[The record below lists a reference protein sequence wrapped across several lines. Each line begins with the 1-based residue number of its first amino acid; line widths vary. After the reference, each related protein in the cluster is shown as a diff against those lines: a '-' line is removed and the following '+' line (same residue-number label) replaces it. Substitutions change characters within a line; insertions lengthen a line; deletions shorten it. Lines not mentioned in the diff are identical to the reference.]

1 MENNDAPAAPKV
13 SKLQRFNNIIALK
26 GAPYEALLL
35 AIALSLPCNI
45 IFPWAFTAG
54 LQEKW
59 PFCVILIIVWGLL
72 LYATQQLAST
82 FLDIFETPSSTWKW
96 PCRIAGVVV
105 LLLFSPL
112 GMIMIAWLGMKK
124 SRPWAVLLSLAN
136 LILFLYAQSIC
147 MGYLPLQ
154 SRKLL
159 TAIYFNPLLAMA
171 SIIFLGG
178 LNPLRKKVVLIS
190 LTIAVFIGNYRLATE
205 SSLIRQF
212 TEAPNQME
220 IMLANYRETSW
231 SKLDGMDEKQWAKAM
246 LEYYRK
252 ERIIDPQPCDE
263 SLLEKEPLKN
273 VVTLIQALEKQFVW
287 EQSISNTY
295 AGIQKQYADISK
307 KSEGV
312 RDAIIALAAM
322 PPRPV
327 TRIQPFAESSH
338 PFPHSLVEAARF
350 LAIEMMANAQ
360 QRDLVQQDNAAMIS
374 LRDWCLQQESSPYN
388 KALARRIEGRRLEAL
403 ARTLSQN
410 RYTETEWLELLGKE
424 PDWRYFAAYAY
435 KANADCIRS
444 YHDFANIFNQDADV
458 SPFNRFYIQWL
469 TNSCYCGINLWINGP
484 AYFLKRLFMDP
495 VCQSQKFH
503 KEFISLSLD
512 EKSTMEDARR
522 LAAIHET
529 YKWPMCV
536 KPGTAFYSMP
546 YYIQDARR
554 MAMLSWKIME
564 YSHEHQGVLPDN
576 LAQINETPVSALNG
590 LPFVYEHG
598 DIKILSDGGDSIS
611 TIRGFRLFIPQEDYA
626 TKPNWKKT
634 VLSMEIPLE

>member
-136 LILFLYAQSIC
+136 LILFLYAQSMC

-178 LNPLRKKVVLIS
+178 LNPLRKKVVPIS
-190 LTIAVFIGNYRLATE
+190 FAIAVFIGNYRLATE

-273 VVTLIQALEKQFVW
+273 VITLIQALEKQFVW
-287 EQSISNTY
+287 EQWISNTY

-327 TRIQPFAESSH
+327 TRIHLLNRHIPS
-338 PFPHSLVEAARF
+338 
-350 LAIEMMANAQ
+350 
-360 QRDLVQQDNAAMIS
+360 
-374 LRDWCLQQESSPYN
+374 
-388 KALARRIEGRRLEAL
+388 RI
-403 ARTLSQN
+403 
-410 RYTETEWLELLGKE
+410 LLWK
-424 PDWRYFAAYAY
+424 PPVFW
-435 KANADCIRS
+435 
-444 YHDFANIFNQDADV
+444 
-458 SPFNRFYIQWL
+458 P
-469 TNSCYCGINLWINGP
+469 
-484 AYFLKRLFMDP
+484 LK
-495 VCQSQKFH
+495 
-503 KEFISLSLD
+503 
-512 EKSTMEDARR
+512 
-522 LAAIHET
+522 
-529 YKWPMCV
+529 
-536 KPGTAFYSMP
+536 
-546 YYIQDARR
+546 
-554 MAMLSWKIME
+554 
-564 YSHEHQGVLPDN
+564 
-576 LAQINETPVSALNG
+576 
-590 LPFVYEHG
+590 
-598 DIKILSDGGDSIS
+598 
-611 TIRGFRLFIPQEDYA
+611 
-626 TKPNWKKT
+626 
-634 VLSMEIPLE
+634 